1 MRTKTFYLFISVFL
15 LLEICLNAQS
25 FKYGLTAGLDIAKA
39 YTTNIHIRDDNSR
52 LYDPMISY
60 NVNGYLGYKSTGFWG
75 ISFEPGYI
83 QKGGAQRYE
92 TETKEDDIRIQLN
105 YIQMPVLFDIYVTN
119 KIFISV
125 GPELAYMI
133 SATSKSMEGLYD
145 IWDLYNRNFEVS
157 GLIGINFNVIK
168 NFDIGI
174 RYNHGITWISKV
186 IYFDTDNNIKTPSEE
201 FNQYLQVFLRFKI

>member
-1 MRTKTFYLFISVFL
+1 
-15 LLEICLNAQS
+15 LN
-25 FKYGLTAGLDIAKA
+25 IVKA
-39 YTTNIHIRDDNSR
+39 YTTNIQIREDNSR
-52 LYDPMISY
+52 VYDPMISY
-60 NVNGYLGYKSTGFWG
+60 NVNGYLGYKSGGFWG

-105 YIQMPVLFDIYVTN
+105 YIQMPVLFDLYVIK

-125 GPELAYMI
+125 GPEFAYMI
-133 SATSKSMEGLYD
+133 NATSKSMEESND
-145 IWDLYNRNFEVS
+145 IWNLYTRSFEVS
-157 GLIGINFNVIK
+157 GLIGINFNIIK

-186 IYFDTDNNIKTPSEE
+186 IYLDTDNSMETPSEE
-201 FNQYLQVFLRFKI
+201 FNQYLQLFARFKI